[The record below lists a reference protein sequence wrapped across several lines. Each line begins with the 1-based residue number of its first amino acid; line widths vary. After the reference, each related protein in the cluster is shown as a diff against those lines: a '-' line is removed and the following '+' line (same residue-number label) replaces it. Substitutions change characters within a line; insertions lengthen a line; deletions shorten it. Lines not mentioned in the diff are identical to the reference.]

1 MVAFSSARE
10 VICNSKDNI
19 CASSVPVAVGSH
31 KGLQPVCIAMDTLGS
46 IENALKASVS
56 TASLVVG
63 LLVYRD
69 LNDNL

>member
-31 KGLQPVCIAMDTLGS
+31 KGLQPVCIAIWIVLDQ
-46 IENALKASVS
+46 
-56 TASLVVG
+56 
-63 LLVYRD
+63 
-69 LNDNL
+69 